1 MKNNNFLKINY
12 NINLKIELYS
22 YKTFYEYN
30 IIYKSNKM
38 NKMNKLVCKFEPSYI
53 GNGWGN
59 YVDIE
64 NYKYDNINSLP
75 LIQTNKYYYYDN
87 TYNYNYN
94 YNDYNDNTNV
104 NVNVNTDKKTYNA
117 VTNLIIKVSST
128 TFVTLLISYFVYN
141 TI

>member
-1 MKNNNFLKINY
+1 M
-12 NINLKIELYS
+12 
-22 YKTFYEYN
+22 
-30 IIYKSNKM
+30 NKM
-38 NKMNKLVCKFEPSYI
+38 NKMNKIVCQFEPSYI

-59 YVDIE
+59 YIDIE

-94 YNDYNDNTNV
+94 DYYNDNDNTNV
-104 NVNVNTDKKTYNA
+104 NVNKKTYNA